1 MLRLHNAYLHTQTQM
16 YCSFKVDKLLLVDTV
31 KLGEEALGVRNIIFL
46 V

>member
-1 MLRLHNAYLHTQTQM
+1 MLLLHKAYLHTQTEI

-31 KLGEEALGVRNIIFL
+31 KLGEEPLIILL